1 MKIFQ
6 FKRKNSQNN
15 TNSPEL
21 TAGEMFVFPSEEKI
35 RIGKQESIPTSVPGT
50 YFEIKS
56 KLNLGDTVYNA
67 NDISSGYSLGQAFV
81 GISGSGTNFSLVRMN
96 GQQVPLNV
104 TISST
109 AEYAKKL
116 VTSGTSGY
124 TVGADTTDAIKPI
137 WFSGGIPKEFTKSSG
152 SDSKPVY
159 IDKGV
164 VKPVTKLNINYIAG
178 STIAGSTI
186 VANILRIGASGT
198 PNALLA
204 YDRSDGYAGTVGVS
218 PGCGDSSHPIYIN
231 PQGIPALCSSI
242 NASTANQL
250 NYQGA
255 TNKTIKADG
264 TTTCISLNM
273 QAGRWHLV
281 NGRYN
286 HNSKILT
293 YSFLI
298 YISSVSSNTAPDYD
312 FSTNCIGGSG
322 TFYDMMLVRAGDK
335 LWCQRSGSV
344 ITTTS
349 QHYELTNVICTRL

>member
-1 MKIFQ
+1 MKILQ
-6 FKRKNSQNN
+6 FKRGQITNQNPTLKDGEIYIDNKNKYVRVGTSTAPNGG
-15 TNSPEL
+15 PE
-21 TAGEMFVFPSEEKI
+21 GFN
-35 RIGKQESIPTSVPGT
+35 
-50 YFEIKS
+50 IKS
-56 KLNLGDTVYNA
+56 KPVFGVDIVNQGGNVIPRAVQDFTITNGTGGNSVFNITYVDGSTASREVTLSGSVASANYATSAGTASKLSTQKKGANTTNA
-67 NDISSGYSLGQAFV
+67 VQPIWWNNYLPEALTASSG
-81 GISGSGTNFSLVRMN
+81 
-96 GQQVPLNV
+96 
-104 TISST
+104 T
-109 AEYAKKL
+109 ANNPVYVDKG
-116 VTSGTSGY
+116 V
-124 TVGADTTDAIKPI
+124 IKPI
-137 WFSGGIPKEFTKSSG
+137 TGIDRPNIRATNSLG
-152 SDSKPVY
+152 LPY
-159 IDKGV
+159 IQTEGALLA
-164 VKPVTKLNINYIAG
+164 VTG
-178 STIAGSTI
+178 QQGE
-186 VANILRIGASGT
+186 IGASH
-198 PNALLA
+198 
-204 YDRSDGYAGTVGVS
+204 
-218 PGCGDSSHPIYIN
+218 GCGDSSHPIYIT
-231 PQGIPALCSSI
+231 PQGIPALCSSL
-242 NASTANQL
+242 NAQTANQL